1 MEALQSRSA
10 ATSAVIF
17 ELYAVNRRLEL
28 LLAAL
33 ILANQCQEAQSFG
46 YREAVKTVS
55 SAPSVGA
62 SQPVNDDKAELSPG
76 PI

>member
-1 MEALQSRSA
+1 VKSR
-10 ATSAVIF
+10 
-17 ELYAVNRRLEL
+17 LKL

-33 ILANQCQEAQSFG
+33 ILANKRKQAQSLR
-46 YREAVKTVS
+46 YWEAVKTIS